1 MSGSKRPASTPSQVR
16 QARVWIIIAVIGV
29 MLMVLAFNP
38 WRSTGGT
45 ATGSA
50 SASSSATSSG
60 HPSKKARNGTL
71 EQQAATMFTGDA
83 ESIADEV
90 RELLN
95 APEDSNVD
103 TLSNLL
109 YRHDHR
115 DLAEASDL
123 YDAIGSE
130 RPVERV
136 RALARQWY
144 PQAMRAAIDARLDDL
159 ESALSGAG
167 RAADRLDRLG
177 SADASCKS
185 LRGAYETAKSL
196 VNGKS
201 QDYDA
206 LTKAQQDLT
215 SATSGCAASLE
226 GDQLTKV
233 FGQAQGSTDGTDGG
247 DGR

>member
-1 MSGSKRPASTPSQVR
+1 MSGSKRPISTPSQVR
-16 QARVWIIIAVIGV
+16 QARVWIIIAIIGV
-29 MLMVLAFNP
+29 LLMVLAFNP

-45 ATGSA
+45 ATEST
-50 SASSSATSSG
+50 SASSSATSSEDS
-60 HPSKKARNGTL
+60 SKKMGNGTL

-109 YRHDHR
+109 YRHDHQ
-115 DLAEASDL
+115 DLAEANDL
-123 YDAIGSE
+123 YDAIGSK
-130 RPVERV
+130 RPVERI

-144 PQAMRAAIDARLDDL
+144 PQAMQAAIDARLDDL
-159 ESALSGAG
+159 ESALSSAG

-177 SADASCKS
+177 SADASCKN

-215 SATSGCAASLE
+215 SATSDCAAGLE

-233 FGQAQGSTDGTDGG
+233 FGQVQGSTDDTDEG

>member
-1 MSGSKRPASTPSQVR
+1 MSGSKRPSSTPSQVR

-60 HPSKKARNGTL
+60 HPSKKVRNGTL

-167 RAADRLDRLG
+167 RAADRL
-177 SADASCKS
+177 
-185 LRGAYETAKSL
+185 GAYETAKSL

>member
-29 MLMVLAFNP
+29 LLMVLAFNP

-60 HPSKKARNGTL
+60 HPSKKVRNGTL

-109 YRHDHR
+109 YRHDHQ

-185 LRGAYETAKSL
+185 LRSAYETAKSL

-206 LTKAQQDLT
+206 LTKAQRDLT

>member
-1 MSGSKRPASTPSQVR
+1 MISSPHCPAR
-16 QARVWIIIAVIGV
+16 
-29 MLMVLAFNP
+29 
-38 WRSTGGT
+38 
-45 ATGSA
+45 
-50 SASSSATSSG
+50 
-60 HPSKKARNGTL
+60 
-71 EQQAATMFTGDA
+71 
-83 ESIADEV
+83 
-90 RELLN
+90 
-95 APEDSNVD
+95 
-103 TLSNLL
+103 
-109 YRHDHR
+109 
-115 DLAEASDL
+115 
-123 YDAIGSE
+123 
-130 RPVERV
+130 
-136 RALARQWY
+136 
-144 PQAMRAAIDARLDDL
+144 
-159 ESALSGAG
+159 AG
-167 RAADRLDRLG
+167 RPTG

>member
-1 MSGSKRPASTPSQVR
+1 MSGSKRPSSTPSQVR

-60 HPSKKARNGTL
+60 HPSKKVRNGTL

-136 RALARQWY
+136 RALARQ
-144 PQAMRAAIDARLDDL
+144 
-159 ESALSGAG
+159 
-167 RAADRLDRLG
+167 
-177 SADASCKS
+177 
-185 LRGAYETAKSL
+185 
-196 VNGKS
+196 
-201 QDYDA
+201 
-206 LTKAQQDLT
+206 
-215 SATSGCAASLE
+215 
-226 GDQLTKV
+226 
-233 FGQAQGSTDGTDGG
+233 
-247 DGR
+247 